1 MGENHTTARLTKA
14 GERFEIL
21 VRPDRA
27 FDYKRGKPGDID
39 PILVADAIFTDASKG
54 LRASDDKLR
63 TAFQTTDPFVIAEI
77 ILQQGELQLTI
88 EQRREL
94 VREKRKQ
101 IVAFLTR
108 NCIDPRTRS
117 PHPPLRIEQALDQ
130 IKITIDPFRDGEEQA
145 REVIDKLRPIL
156 PLRIEQIRIAVKVP
170 PEYGAQ
176 TLGMARSFATV
187 SQDEWQRDGSWI
199 GIVEM
204 PAGLHTA
211 FLDRLGR
218 ITHGN
223 YQTKILK

>member
-1 MGENHTTARLTKA
+1 MGENHTIARLTKT

-27 FDYKRGKPGDID
+27 FDYKRGKRGDID
-39 PILVADAIFTDASKG
+39 HILVADTIFTDASKG
-54 LRASDDKLR
+54 LRASEDKLHA
-63 TAFQTTDPFVIAEI
+63 AFQTTDPFVIAEI

-204 PAGLHTA
+204 PAGLHTT